1 MSAIAGVSDS
11 EVIARPLYHSPL
23 YPMPILMKPTL
34 AICSVSAFFA
44 LFLPPKTFVV
54 AEDSPGQKNHVV
66 VPSHAYSIVD
76 TAQQRCYDNSRE
88 IIFPKTGQPFFGQDA
103 NYESNEPTYRD
114 NGDGTISDLVSG
126 LMWQKTPGPKVTFNQ
141 AVASAAGCRVGGF
154 DDWRLPSIKELYSLI
169 DFSGEDID
177 PQARSAEGLRPF
189 IDTDYFD
196 FAYGDPSKG
205 ERIIDS
211 QCATSTKYVST
222 TMHGSQTMFGVNFAD
237 GRIKGYPIGPNRR
250 RGEKTYVVFYV
261 RGNPDYGTN
270 SFHDNGD
277 GTVTD
282 QATGLTWMQGDS
294 GTMKAGDRR
303 DGKLNWEQALAWAEE
318 LTFAA
323 RSDWRLPN
331 AKELQSIVDYTRSP
345 DTTQSAA
352 ISEIFACTPQQNPA
366 GKPDFGSYWTGTTH
380 KHMGRG
386 DTAAYV
392 SFGRSGGW
400 MRDPRGGTSL
410 LDVHGAGAQR
420 SDPKAGDPS
429 RFPQGRGPQGDVIG
443 IYNLV
448 RPVRGG
454 EVTVRKNGPPIE
466 QQTRPTRGRPG
477 RFK

>member
-1 MSAIAGVSDS
+1 
-11 EVIARPLYHSPL
+11 
-23 YPMPILMKPTL
+23 MKPTP
-34 AICSVSAFFA
+34 AICSFA
-44 LFLPPKTFVV
+44 LLGATFFTLNAVVV
-54 AEDSPGQKNHVV
+54 AEDSPSQKEFVV
-66 VPSHAYSIVD
+66 SLAHTYSIVD

-88 IIFPKTGQPFFGQDA
+88 ITYPSQGEPLFGQDA
-103 NYESNEPTYRD
+103 HYQGNEPKYRD
-114 NGDGTISDLVSG
+114 NGDGTVSDLVSG
-126 LMWQKTPGPKVTFNQ
+126 LMWQKTPGPKVSFNQ
-141 AVASAAGCRVGGF
+141 AVAGASACRVGGF

-196 FAYGDPSKG
+196 FTYGDPSKG

-222 TMHGSQTMFGVNFAD
+222 TMHGSPTMFGVNFAD
-237 GRIKGYPIGPNRR
+237 GRIKGYPIGRNPR

-270 SFHDNGD
+270 DFHDNGD
-277 GTVTD
+277 STVTD

-294 GTMKAGDRR
+294 GTLKAGDHR
-303 DGKLNWEQALAWAEE
+303 DGKLNWQQALAWAEG
-318 LTFAA
+318 LAFAGH
-323 RSDWRLPN
+323 SDWRLPN

-352 ISEIFACTPQQNPA
+352 ISKIFACTPQQNPA
-366 GKPDFGSYWTGTTH
+366 GKSDFGSYWTGTTH
-380 KHMGRG
+380 KRLGRG
-386 DTAAYV
+386 DTAAYL
-392 SFGRSGGW
+392 SFGRSQGW
-400 MRDPRGGTSL
+400 MRDPRGGMSL

-429 RFPQGRGPQGDVIG
+429 RFPHGRGPQGDVIG

-454 EVTVRKNGPPIE
+454 EVTVRENGPPVE
-466 QQTRPTRGRPG
+466 QHTLPARGRPH
-477 RFK
+477 RFQ